1 MVFTVSWHPWLQ
13 SWLLIWAYW
22 MTQKKTP
29 LTLISS
35 SVNEIN
41 MCTFHSWK
49 DFRTVGSA
57 SFLHPCLGTNIV
69 HCYILNVFQLH
80 FIDIKKYKRLKY
92 TDGQQSRGKWNIE
105 FLSTSS
111 VLPNIDCPS
120 LVKPRLTSLQQKEVM
135 MLVTAVRTNIAVP
148 SHMWITDFHWLQI
161 NIKSE
166 NFVDCTLFFVSN
178 SEAVGSFHRRT
189 MLVLKWRMSQL
200 LKFTK
205 WKWSERWGC
214 RWSFNCKCTSV
225 SFRCFYLQWG
235 MAHIWLY
242 NTW

>member
-1 MVFTVSWHPWLQ
+1 
-13 SWLLIWAYW
+13 

-189 MLVLKWRMSQL
+189 TKLVIFLTAFSL
-200 LKFTK
+200 LVTK
-205 WKWSERWGC
+205 SRLFHEKSIKNYTTLPQSSSSCLWLTTLCWCLNEGC
-214 RWSFNCKCTSV
+214 LSS
-225 SFRCFYLQWG
+225 
-235 MAHIWLY
+235 
-242 NTW
+242 